1 MSGWNDDGPPLED
14 VARLG
19 ADRLAALVVDHA
31 LHDAGLAQALR
42 LALATSGSDQELVEV
57 FAGELDAIEANRP
70 HYDDGSGQDLA
81 RSIDRIRTAVSRDLV
96 SRAPR
101 AAANLLRRLMRLHAS
116 ITAQV
121 RDRDGVIGSAIEDA
135 ITDFGH
141 ACAALPDNDRRRLP
155 GEIAALVLEDN
166 YGARRR
172 LFPSCREALG
182 PDGLAELEGLFRQG
196 LDKAG
201 NTSSP
206 DRYQAC
212 LQGLAEVADA
222 RGDVDSFIEVQHLAG
237 TEERAVMDIANR
249 LVGAGRLD
257 EALQRLEHA
266 AGGEQRHYDL
276 ADLRIEVLDR
286 LGRGDEAQQVR
297 WGMFLRT
304 LSAATLEGYLSR
316 LLQEARPR
324 VTAAAVAAAE
334 RHRDVHA
341 ALALLAD
348 IAPDAAVKLVCHR
361 LAEFSGDAAFS
372 LRPAAERLA
381 LAHPLAAA
389 LLHRLMADAVLAR
402 ARSASYAGAVQNL
415 VMAEAAAARVQDWQG
430 FPTQDEYRL
439 AVARQHRA
447 KAAFW
452 TRMQDAGLRW
462 RQ

>member
-1 MSGWNDDGPPLED
+1 MSGWDGAGPPLED

-42 LALATSGSDQELVEV
+42 LALATSGSDQELAEV
-57 FAGELDAIEANRP
+57 LAGELDAIEANRP

-81 RSIDRIRTAVSRDLV
+81 RSIDRICAAISRDLV

-121 RDRDGVIGSAIEDA
+121 RDRDGVIGSAIEDG

-141 ACAALPDNDRRRLP
+141 ACAALPDNDRRKLP
-155 GEIAALVLEDN
+155 GEIAALVLEDS
-166 YGARRR
+166 YGVCRR
-172 LFPSCREALG
+172 LIPSCREALG
-182 PDGLAELEGLFRQG
+182 PDGLAELEGLFRQR

-206 DRYQAC
+206 DRYHAC
-212 LQGLAEVADA
+212 LQGLAENSDA

-237 TEERAVMDIANR
+237 TEERAVMEIANR
-249 LVGAGRLD
+249 LVGADRLD

-266 AGGEQRHYDL
+266 VGGEQRHYGL
-276 ADLRIEVLDR
+276 AGLRIEVLDR

-316 LLQEARPR
+316 LSQVARPR
-324 VTAAAVAAAE
+324 VTAAAAE

-348 IAPDAAVKLVCHR
+348 IAPDAAAKLVCRR
-361 LAEFSGDAAFS
+361 LAEFSGDAVFS
-372 LRPAAERLA
+372 LRPVAERLA
-381 LAHPLAAA
+381 PAHPLAAI
-389 LLHRLMADAVLAR
+389 LLHRLMADAILAR
-402 ARSASYAGAVQNL
+402 ARSASYAGAVQDL

-430 FPTQDEYRL
+430 FPTQEEYRL

-447 KAAFW
+447 KVAFW
-452 TRMQDAGLRW
+452 TRMQDVGLRW